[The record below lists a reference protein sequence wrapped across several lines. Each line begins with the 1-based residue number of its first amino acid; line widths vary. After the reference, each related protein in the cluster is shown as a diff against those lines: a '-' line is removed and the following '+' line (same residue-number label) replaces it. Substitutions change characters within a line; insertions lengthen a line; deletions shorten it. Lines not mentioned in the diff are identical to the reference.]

1 MAKKTVRC
9 EKEIIRQ
16 HSLLQ
21 ACMMTGCMEAGC
33 DEAGRGCLAGPV
45 FAAAVVLPSGFSC
58 DELNDSKQLTE
69 KKRDELRLLIERESL
84 SYAVASCSPEEIDEM
99 NILWASVEAMHRALS
114 KLSVSP
120 GHILVDG
127 NRFRPY
133 GEVPHVC
140 VIQGDAKFQSIAA
153 ASILAKTYRDAYM
166 RRLHEHYPQY
176 NWDCNKGYPTA
187 RHREAIRQQ
196 GITPLHRRSFQLLER
211 QLEIDF

>member
-196 GITPLHRRSFQLLER
+196 GITPLHRRSFQLLKR